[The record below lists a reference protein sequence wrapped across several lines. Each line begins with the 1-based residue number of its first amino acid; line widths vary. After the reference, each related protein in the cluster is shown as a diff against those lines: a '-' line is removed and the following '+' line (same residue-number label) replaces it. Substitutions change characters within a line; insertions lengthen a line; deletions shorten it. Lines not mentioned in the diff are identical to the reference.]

1 MEEFALVFRHLAG
14 DCLPSPEQL
23 KANLPLWDD
32 WAAGI
37 AAQGKFV
44 TTRRLSFDGK
54 VLKASGVVSDGPFVE
69 LKEQLGGFM
78 IVRAENIDEAI
89 TLAHGCPIFDIGGN
103 VEVRPFVGNNK
114 AIIAMENEK

>member
-14 DCLPSPEQL
+14 NNLPTPEQL
-23 KANLPLWDD
+23 KVNLPLWDD

-44 TTRRLSFDGK
+44 TIRRLNYGGK
-54 VLKASGVVSDGPFVE
+54 VLKTSGVVTDGPFVE
-69 LKEQLGGFM
+69 IKEQLGGFM

-89 TLAHGCPIFDIGGN
+89 TLAHGCPIFDLGGS
-103 VEVRPFVGNNK
+103 VEIRPFIANNQ
-114 AIIAMENEK
+114 AIIAMENGE

>member
-14 DCLPSPEQL
+14 DNLPTPEQL
-23 KANLPLWDD
+23 KVNLPLWDD

-44 TTRRLSFDGK
+44 TTRRLAFGGK
-54 VLKASGVVSDGPFVE
+54 VLKASGVVTDGPFVE
-69 LKEQLGGFM
+69 VKEQLGGFM

-89 TLAHGCPIFDIGGN
+89 TLAHGCPIFDIGGT
-103 VEVRPFVGNNK
+103 VEVRPFAATNQ
-114 AIIAMENEK
+114 AILAMENGE